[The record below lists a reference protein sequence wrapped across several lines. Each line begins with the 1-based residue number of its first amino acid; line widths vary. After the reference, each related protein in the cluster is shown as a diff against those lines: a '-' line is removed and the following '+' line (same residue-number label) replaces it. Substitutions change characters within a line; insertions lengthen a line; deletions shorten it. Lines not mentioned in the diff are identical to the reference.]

1 MHNLLNP
8 YLPARA
14 AAWSLKLAGATILA
28 VGLVLATSGCTLPVA
43 PTPPSSEQ
51 ATFTKVLNQLGST
64 QIPSLQDQA
73 NAAMAETP
81 PNTHIAQCAGTLPDP
96 ANPQTGTGAMSVAG
110 AIQKLA
116 AAAGPN
122 PSALVQTTVALAF
135 APHSAQFDWA
145 AGQIEQGCV
154 QALQDAIN
162 AGKATAAD
170 LQTMNIAT
178 VLALAQ
184 AGTL

>member
-1 MHNLLNP
+1 MNP
-8 YLPARA
+8 DLTDRL
-14 AAWSLKLAGATILA
+14 AAWS
-28 VGLVLATSGCTLPVA
+28 VGTAAFVLLSALIVFALGGCALPVA
-43 PTPPSSEQ
+43 PATPSSEQ
-51 ATFTKVLNQLGST
+51 STFTKVLVQLGST
-64 QIPSLQDQA
+64 AIPMLQAQA

-96 ANPQTGTGAMSVAG
+96 TNPQTGTGAMSVAG

-135 APHSAQFDWA
+135 APNSAQFDWA
-145 AGQIEQGCV
+145 GGQIEQGCV

-178 VLALAQ
+178 ILALAPV
-184 AGTL
+184 AGL